1 MTLPAQPPRP
11 LPTRPAPTAREQNA
25 PMGLKVRLFIYL
37 VGVHVIVGFF
47 FLLFAVAAHRH

>member
-1 MTLPAQPPRP
+1 MTLPTQPARP
-11 LPTRPAPTAREQNA
+11 LPHRPVPTGGEQNA
-25 PMGLKVRLFIYL
+25 PMGLKVRLFVYL